1 VTLSTASAPRL
12 SVGVDLASVPDVRRA
27 VDEFGA
33 RYLQRVFTAQEIAA
47 CQGSDDVRAS
57 GLAGRFAAKEAVF
70 KALRVEDPRPP
81 WTDVEITRTPA
92 GWPRVDLYG
101 SALLAAERM
110 GAVDISLSLSHESDH
125 AVAVVALTCVP
136 PVAPTDVAEG
146 ENGG

>member
-27 VDEFGA
+27 VDEFGD
-33 RYLQRVFTAQEIAA
+33 RYLLRVFTEQEIAA